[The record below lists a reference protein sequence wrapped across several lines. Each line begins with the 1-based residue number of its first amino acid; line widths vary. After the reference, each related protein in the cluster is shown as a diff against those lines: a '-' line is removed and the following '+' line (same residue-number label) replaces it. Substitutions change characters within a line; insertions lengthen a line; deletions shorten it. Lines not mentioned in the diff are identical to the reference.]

1 LLLAVNVK
9 AVTVSMPVQT
19 EPSHRLM
26 SHTSGRFSGN
36 FNATTTSNS
45 SSNNSNNNN
54 NNKLL
59 HDLNVRL
66 KIDGIQIMSKN
77 STGASDVLHA
87 ASESKELMHG
97 SYDMHDVQVSSIKVT
112 FNSAVRNV
120 LTNLKS
126 NTIEERILLVEELS
140 LNYFVSRI
148 PDHPKWPR
156 EMIAIEIP
164 KGKQQFFYF
173 FSSGSFFVF
182 FFFLFF

>member
-1 LLLAVNVK
+1 
-9 AVTVSMPVQT
+9 MPVQT

-36 FNATTTSNS
+36 FNATTTSTN
-45 SSNNSNNNN
+45 SSNNSNNNNN

-97 SYDMHDVQVSSIKVT
+97 KV
-112 FNSAVRNV
+112 
-120 LTNLKS
+120 
-126 NTIEERILLVEELS
+126 
-140 LNYFVSRI
+140 
-148 PDHPKWPR
+148 
-156 EMIAIEIP
+156 
-164 KGKQQFFYF
+164 
-173 FSSGSFFVF
+173 
-182 FFFLFF
+182 